1 MGPLSKL
8 GLVLLETLD
17 PHSETVLVTLT
28 TFGNVLHN
36 RRRRG
41 WDKVWIFAA
50 DVKEART
57 LAVFW
62 AEDPKTIPDVDQA
75 SSVRDNCSV
84 VALVVRHALITLTGR
99 VVGTVLEDVV
109 HLGGGNVA
117 QLLTARLLVVVG
129 GGQANLVLDNVTFV
143 VFKHLSSQVAKD
155 IIEDVKLVSREI
167 LMGLFGILGCC

>member
-17 PHSETVLVTLT
+17 PHSETILVTLT

-36 RRRRG
+36 RRRWG
-41 WDKVWIFAA
+41 WDKVCIFAA
-50 DVKEART
+50 NIKKSGT

-84 VALVVRHALITLTGR
+84 VALVVWHALIALTGR
-99 VVGTVLEDVV
+99 VVGTVLKDVV
-109 HLGGGNVA
+109 HLGRGNIA
-117 QLLTARLLVVVG
+117 QLLAARLLVVIG
-129 GGQANLVLDNVTFV
+129 GGQAHLVLNNVIFA
-143 VFKHLSSQVAKD
+143 VFKHLSSEVSKD
-155 IIEDVKLVSREI
+155 IIEDIKLVSREI
-167 LMGLFGILGCC
+167 LMGLLGILGCC